1 MHRLSYN
8 VEALFRSRKKSG
20 SRTAKSNPIVCSA
33 RCAARSVSRFSALNC
48 RIRFHIST
56 MNSEQAVLHQL
67 PEEFQKILTKQP
79 RLDVEFAQQLRIS
92 IFDALSRRDHLLHAR
107 ASLIQAPIAFRFQI
121 EEHGLLF
128 DNAH

>member
-1 MHRLSYN
+1 
-8 VEALFRSRKKSG
+8 
-20 SRTAKSNPIVCSA
+20 
-33 RCAARSVSRFSALNC
+33 
-48 RIRFHIST
+48 

-107 ASLIQAPIAFRFQI
+107 ASLIQPK
-121 EEHGLLF
+121 
-128 DNAH
+128 